1 MPTQQPQLKSCSYK
15 TQKRGL
21 ALIFIVL
28 TLWTFTINGAPAN
41 ATAPTESTVPPAPY
55 HAIRK
60 PDWVHGCNDSKHPSA
75 QAEYRCMKVA
85 VPLKIDGKL
94 DEWNWRTAPEIHF
107 CGYVDKSE
115 PPFPTWAKALWDDQ
129 YLYLGFHFEEPDIR
143 AYWAFSPANAM
154 DGYFGHQGT
163 LYPTQYYVNDI
174 STPMRG
180 SPESRIKAL
189 DRFAKIFLDPDGDG
203 INYLEAHINP
213 LGNIYTIWFEL
224 PLRGCPD
231 LGIRRTGENR
241 IDILYAMPGIR
252 HAVYVDGT
260 INNPNDIDN
269 GWSVEVALPWEML
282 KEFSV
287 KKRLPLPGEAWGL
300 HLGRVYRGQIDADR
314 EYWGWPYMEALDS
327 HRTER
332 YGKLRFIDHPG
343 FKSFFAMDLPRNPEE
358 IALTARLG
366 VKQAAVSAD
375 YPEEARKC
383 AVSNGIRLFPIVNMM
398 EWNNSAE
405 GGQPVWQK
413 LSPEQERFF
422 AAQEGRD
429 IDCADPFH
437 AMRTRGFRDTYGYR
451 YGFAPGC
458 LRARNVETFAKRV
471 LCPSS
476 PENREVIKKRIKAI
490 CEQKEN
496 AGIFL
501 EGIGW
506 QNYIDC
512 KCPLCSAV
520 KNKSSIWAGFIN
532 EMTDYAKSLR
542 PDAIVAVHLFPGTAL
557 SVQDAANCRADYIV
571 ANLAWY
577 DNRDLWDI
585 RKQADVLG
593 KTGGKLIPATA
604 VGDMV
609 TDLNILVKSPER
621 MDLEL
626 NAIARGGSS
635 ILAVKGIDCL
645 LRHPELYRIFSRY
658 RKQ

>member
-1 MPTQQPQLKSCSYK
+1 MK
-15 TQKRGL
+15 KRRL
-21 ALIFIVL
+21 SLIPVVL
-28 TLWTFTINGAPAN
+28 TVWAIAANDAQAKATDPA
-41 ATAPTESTVPPAPY
+41 ESTVPPERY
-55 HAIRK
+55 RSIRK
-60 PDWVHGCNDSKHPSA
+60 PEWVHGCNDSTHPSA

-143 AYWAFSPANAM
+143 AYWAFSPANVK
-154 DGYFGHQGT
+154 DGYFGPPGT
-163 LYPTQYYVNDI
+163 LYLKQYYVIGAGNSI
-174 STPMRG
+174 NR
-180 SPESRIKAL
+180 SPESKIMTF

-224 PLRGCPD
+224 PLRKPD
-231 LGIRRTGENR
+231 FHSPEENR

-269 GWSVEVALPWEML
+269 GWTVEVALPWEML
-282 KEFSV
+282 KKFSV
-287 KKRLPLPGEAWGL
+287 KKRVPLPGEAWGL

-314 EYWGWPYMEALDS
+314 EYWGWPYMEVLDS
-327 HRTER
+327 HRTEK
-332 YGKLRFIDHPG
+332 YGKLRFVDHLG
-343 FKSFFAMDLPRNPEE
+343 FKSFFSTDLPQDPEG
-358 IALTARLG
+358 ISLASKMG
-366 VKQAAVSAD
+366 VKQAAVPAD
-375 YPEEARKC
+375 YPEESRQC
-383 AVSNGIRLFPIVNMM
+383 AASNGIRLFPVVSMM
-398 EWNNSAE
+398 DWSKSA
-405 GGQPVWQK
+405 GKQPEWQK
-413 LSPEQERFF
+413 LSPQQERFF

-429 IDCADPFH
+429 IDSADPFH
-437 AMRTRGFRDTYGYR
+437 DVRTRGFRDTYGYR

-458 LRARNVETFAKRV
+458 SRARNMETYAARV

-476 PENREVIKKRIKAI
+476 PKNREEIKRRIKAV
-490 CEQKEN
+490 CERKEN
-496 AGIFL
+496 AGVFL

-512 KCPLCSAV
+512 KCTLCSSV
-520 KNKSSIWAGFIN
+520 KNKSSIWVNFIN
-532 EMTDYAKSLR
+532 EMTEYAKSVR
-542 PDAIVAVHLFPGTAL
+542 PDAVVAVHLFPGTAL
-557 SVQDAANCRADYIV
+557 PVRDADSCRADFIV
-571 ANLAWY
+571 TNLVWY

-585 RKQADVLG
+585 RKQAKQLG
-593 KTGGKLIPATA
+593 EKSGKLVPAAA

-621 MDLEL
+621 VDLEL
-626 NAIARGGSS
+626 NAVARGGSA
-635 ILAVKGIDCL
+635 ILAVKGFDCL
-645 LRHPELYRIFSRY
+645 LRHPELYRVFSSY
-658 RKQ
+658 RKP